1 MDQKTESFPVVPL
14 VSPTPLLI
22 DVDDCITKEQSEQ
35 LHQWLKLA
43 GKGLPKNTLLALF
56 SDLKIFHQFCKAN
69 NYQTLP
75 ASKDSVIEF
84 IESQDNKKPATVK
97 RYLSSIARWHRII
110 DAQDPINNELVKL
123 TVKRSNQS
131 KSTIQEQAE
140 PLNWSRLQR
149 ITDFHNETISTQ
161 KNLMLWIR
169 DRALL
174 WLCYDLMTRRS
185 ELVSL
190 NLENI
195 EFKEDGTGHALI
207 EKSKTDQA
215 GEGQYSYISKETLV
229 YLSQWIELADIDEGP
244 LFRSVNKGS
253 KVSEARLSERS
264 VNRVFKARSRCLNLN
279 EVAYSRISGHSPRV
293 GAAQDLTSENFGMAA
308 LKQAG
313 RWKSDRMPSRYT
325 EHLAVA
331 KGAMAKLAAK
341 QGRS

>member
-1 MDQKTESFPVVPL
+1 MDHKTESFPVKPL
-14 VSPTPLLI
+14 VSHTPLLI
-22 DVDDCITKEQSEQ
+22 DVDDCISKEQSEQ

-43 GKGLPKNTLLALF
+43 GKGLPKSTLRALS
-56 SDLKIFHQFCKAN
+56 SDLKIFHQFCQEN

-75 ASKDSVIEF
+75 TTKDTVVAF
-84 IESQDNKKPATVK
+84 IYNQYNKKPATVK

-110 DAQDPINNELVKL
+110 DAQDPISNELVKL
-123 TVKRSNQS
+123 AVKGSNKT
-131 KSTIQEQAE
+131 KSTVQDQAE
-140 PLNWSRLQR
+140 PLNWSRLKR
-149 ITDFHNETISTQ
+149 ITDFHNETMSIK
-161 KNLMLWIR
+161 KNSILWIR
-169 DRALL
+169 DRAML

-185 ELVSL
+185 ELVNF

-195 EFKEDGTGHALI
+195 GFKEDGTGHALI
-207 EKSKTDQA
+207 ERSKTDQA
-215 GEGQYSYISKETLV
+215 GEGQYSYISKETLM
-229 YLSQWIELADIDEGP
+229 YLSQWLELADIDKGP

-253 KVSEARLSERS
+253 KVSKTRLSERT
-264 VNRVFKARSRCLNLN
+264 VNRIFKARSRCLNLN
-279 EVAYSRISGHSPRV
+279 EAAYSRISGHSPRV

-331 KGAMAKLAAK
+331 KGAMAKLATK